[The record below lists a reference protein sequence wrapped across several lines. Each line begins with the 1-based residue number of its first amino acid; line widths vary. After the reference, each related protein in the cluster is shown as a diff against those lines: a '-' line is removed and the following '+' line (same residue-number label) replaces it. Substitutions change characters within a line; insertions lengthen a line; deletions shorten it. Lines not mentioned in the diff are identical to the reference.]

1 VAKSQQVCPTW
12 STIPQVTAAGP
23 EPPGGD
29 VDARV
34 ALLCRM
40 RQLPALRYAKCQKRP
55 NVETEETYAASAE
68 MCQMSKAT

>member
-1 VAKSQQVCPTW
+1 
-12 STIPQVTAAGP
+12 
-23 EPPGGD
+23 
-29 VDARV
+29 
-34 ALLCRM
+34 M